1 MLGVFCIM
9 AELKADLHKF
19 KALVESMLKSPL
31 HHFKQDSFQLVYLK
45 ALIFLGFQTKEAWKR
60 IFRGMVRGVPEHLR
74 KAALATINA
83 QISFL
88 ETVTSFKM
96 YRDTWMHLWFGVF
109 GDFELSRDDGSL
121 IVYDKKQPTT
131 LPWMRL
137 FMSKVESMDDER
149 LNAQR
154 EMLYCMA
161 AMQDPEVNRSL
172 LGSMYR
178 NNNPKTGA
186 ITLIES
192 LTPLLNTHVTNENLI
207 EVELELAALLPHLRV
222 DFNSNSLK
230 PWSIEMHTT
239 YFTVE
244 PVEYEKVTRN
254 ALERDIASQLRRKA
268 DLLKLVDTKKLDV
281 NATIGQQADIT
292 VDELQAAKKGQLRQL
307 LKRVKED
314 IEVLTANQMDEVER
328 FQQLQNR
335 MAQLTVERREI
346 KSRLH
351 WQKIHCSGNEEVKA
365 IVNWPIPVVDGQCMS
380 SLAAAVEGLERN
392 IELLKPH
399 QIPTK
404 C

>member
-1 MLGVFCIM
+1 
-9 AELKADLHKF
+9 
-19 KALVESMLKSPL
+19 
-31 HHFKQDSFQLVYLK
+31 
-45 ALIFLGFQTKEAWKR
+45 
-60 IFRGMVRGVPEHLR
+60 
-74 KAALATINA
+74 
-83 QISFL
+83 
-88 ETVTSFKM
+88 
-96 YRDTWMHLWFGVF
+96 
-109 GDFELSRDDGSL
+109 
-121 IVYDKKQPTT
+121 
-131 LPWMRL
+131 
-137 FMSKVESMDDER
+137 
-149 LNAQR
+149 
-154 EMLYCMA
+154 
-161 AMQDPEVNRSL
+161 
-172 LGSMYR
+172 
-178 NNNPKTGA
+178 
-186 ITLIES
+186 
-192 LTPLLNTHVTNENLI
+192 
-207 EVELELAALLPHLRV
+207 
-222 DFNSNSLK
+222 
-230 PWSIEMHTT
+230 MHTT

>member
-351 WQKIHCSGNEEVKA
+351 WQKIHCSGFFANA
-365 IVNWPIPVVDGQCMS
+365 IS
-380 SLAAAVEGLERN
+380 
-392 IELLKPH
+392 
-399 QIPTK
+399 T
-404 C
+404 